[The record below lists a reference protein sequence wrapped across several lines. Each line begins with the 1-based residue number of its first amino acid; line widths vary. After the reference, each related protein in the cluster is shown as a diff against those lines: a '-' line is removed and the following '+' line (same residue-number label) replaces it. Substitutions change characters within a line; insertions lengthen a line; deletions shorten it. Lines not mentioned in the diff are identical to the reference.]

1 MKGKWMKLDRLAL
14 LAAGLLA
21 LSACNKDRPGNITA
35 EENDQLNNIA
45 ETLDT
50 SPDSLTVE
58 EAPVGNGDAGTEEA
72 PAAND
77 TAPTNSQ

>member
-1 MKGKWMKLDRLAL
+1 MKLDRLAL

-21 LSACNKDRPGNITA
+21 LCACNKDQPGNITA

-50 SPDSLTVE
+50 SPDSLTVD
-58 EAPVGNGDAGTEEA
+58 EAQLGNGDAASDEAA
-72 PAAND
+72 PANEA
-77 TAPTNSQ
+77 APTNSQ